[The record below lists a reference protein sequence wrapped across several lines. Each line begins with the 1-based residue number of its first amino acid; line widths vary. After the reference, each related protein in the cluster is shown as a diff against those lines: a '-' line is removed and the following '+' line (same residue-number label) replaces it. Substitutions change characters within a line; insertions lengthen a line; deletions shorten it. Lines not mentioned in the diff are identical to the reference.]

1 MNLLKFMKSNSL
13 KVGLHNK
20 FWLKMRCIAFCFVLV
35 GWFVFIYLKLDV
47 SSDFTRSIKGIVYP
61 EKSIHIFKFHVEHYL
76 CVRLSLFDEIIY
88 WNNIIVYLKKIRY
101 LIKLEKE

>member
-20 FWLKMRCIAFCFVLV
+20 FSLKIRCIALCFVLV

-61 EKSIHIFKFHVEHYL
+61 EKSIHILKFHGFT
-76 CVRLSLFDEIIY
+76 LSIIY
-88 WNNIIVYLKKIRY
+88 V
-101 LIKLEKE
+101 